1 MHTEVTAGL
10 ILKLN
15 KSLFKN
21 FPGKYVNTHGSQI
34 TSGLSG
40 FLFEIEDLLVFIGDN
55 KTKSGR
61 IFPSYRV
68 CSQSDISFVLFVEIK
83 KNLVIHLIYMVTA
96 EDENILRIIKLNE
109 LKILIYGISSTCV
122 PLSIIT
128 LLIGRKNADTSDIPV
143 KVPRNTNTDMS
154 IQP

>member
-1 MHTEVTAGL
+1 MHTKVTARL
-10 ILKLN
+10 ILELDKGF
-15 KSLFKN
+15 FKDL
-21 FPGKYVNTHGSQI
+21 PGKYVNAHRSQI
-34 TSGLSG
+34 TSG
-40 FLFEIEDLLVFIGDN
+40 FCRLFFKIKYLLVFICDN